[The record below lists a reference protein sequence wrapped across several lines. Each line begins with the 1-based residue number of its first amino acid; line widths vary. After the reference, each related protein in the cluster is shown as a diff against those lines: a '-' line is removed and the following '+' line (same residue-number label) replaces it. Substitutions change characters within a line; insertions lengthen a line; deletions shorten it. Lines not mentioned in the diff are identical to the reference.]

1 MSSLPYLSSFFCL
14 GLVVTADS
22 SPSSLRS
29 ISRNAQFVDNS
40 ATAPSSTFSTFT
52 SESESPILN
61 QTLKNSTEMLG
72 NSTIS
77 EEFSESEMF
86 DATVISSTMNTTMNT
101 TMNATMNMNATVNDE
116 ESLFG
121 ETAEEP
127 MKPETTMFN
136 EYYGNVTDDY
146 AYYGNM
152 SNASYYG
159 NVTDDYAYY
168 GNMTNAS
175 YYGNLTDDYAYY
187 GNMSNAS
194 YYGNVTDDYAYYE
207 NVTDDYYNDE
217 GTNEFYYGDESNNE
231 APSDSFEPSE
241 STVDPKETNQ
251 FPTETTETTESTET
265 EPEIPND
272 TPETSLPESEE
283 TSEFTTTTSTTAT
296 TSSQSSTFDSQFD
309 PDKIDKS
316 KVQVGAGFL
325 ITILVLFMILSAQQ
339 MKENPGGICAG

>member
-136 EYYGNVTDDY
+136 EYYGNV
-146 AYYGNM
+146 
-152 SNASYYG
+152 
-159 NVTDDYAYY
+159 
-168 GNMTNAS
+168 
-175 YYGNLTDDYAYY
+175 TDDYAYY